1 MDQWISLLCGAYAA
15 AGCALPSSRIPK
27 NFVALQRARRCGPRI
42 AFVASECLRIS
53 LFPQVGP
60 PLPVKI
66 RECNWDYNQV
76 GSIGS
81 VTLLKRVIAT
91 FQKWKAKSKYNLV
104 DVMLQ
109 CHVSNDAHRLN
120 CHEMS
125 GKRFHGLVTVYWSL
139 CDNFLWIH
147 VHFLRN
153 FMD

>member
-1 MDQWISLLCGAYAA
+1 MQGLISRDPGIHYFITVH
-15 AGCALPSSRIPK
+15 P
-27 NFVALQRARRCGPRI
+27 
-42 AFVASECLRIS
+42 

-125 GKRFHGLVTVYWSL
+125 GKRFHGLVTVY
-139 CDNFLWIH
+139 
-147 VHFLRN
+147 
-153 FMD
+153 

>member
-1 MDQWISLLCGAYAA
+1 M
-15 AGCALPSSRIPK
+15 
-27 NFVALQRARRCGPRI
+27 
-42 AFVASECLRIS
+42 LRHP

-125 GKRFHGLVTVYWSL
+125 GKRFHGLVTVY
-139 CDNFLWIH
+139 
-147 VHFLRN
+147 
-153 FMD
+153 

>member
-1 MDQWISLLCGAYAA
+1 MVRPRSPRCSNPGPYFQGSRNTLLYYS
-15 AGCALPSSRIPK
+15 PP
-27 NFVALQRARRCGPRI
+27 FVPT
-42 AFVASECLRIS
+42 SW
-53 LFPQVGP
+53 P

-120 CHEMS
+120 CHEKS
-125 GKRFHGLVTVYWSL
+125 GKRFHGLVTVY
-139 CDNFLWIH
+139 
-147 VHFLRN
+147 
-153 FMD
+153 